1 MSTDAIATDAIAT
14 EAVATD
20 APTEAPPEPALR
32 IVHGDPTPEELA
44 ALVAVLSALGGAEDA
59 EPPRRR
65 SPWSDPRW
73 RLVGASARR
82 DGWRT
87 SALPR

>member
-1 MSTDAIATDAIAT
+1 MSADARTDASAD
-14 EAVATD
+14 
-20 APTEAPPEPALR
+20 PPREPALR
-32 IVHGDPTPEELA
+32 VVSGDPTPEELA
-44 ALVAVLSALGGAEDA
+44 ALVTVLSALGGQEAQ
-59 EPPRRR
+59 PPRRR

>member
-1 MSTDAIATDAIAT
+1 VSTEAKPDAATETATDGAT
-14 EAVATD
+14 G
-20 APTEAPPEPALR
+20 APPEPALR
-32 IVHGDPTPEELA
+32 ILSGDPTPEELA
-44 ALVAVLSALGGAEDA
+44 ALVTVLSALGGGEA

>member
-1 MSTDAIATDAIAT
+1 VTPADTPAADTTAAHPAAGPSDAVPAS
-14 EAVATD
+14 
-20 APTEAPPEPALR
+20 PALR
-32 IVHGDPTPEELA
+32 IVSGDPTPEELA
-44 ALVAVLSALGGAEDA
+44 ALVAVLSALGAGGEDEA
-59 EPPRRR
+59 PRRR